1 MGHPVICLILDESG
15 LYQCFFN
22 RYLFTIVDKDGNK
35 LISEE
40 EYAAFR
46 KSFGLE
52 LSDAEL
58 DEKMGEFDADG
69 DGKWNQQEFLRAIND
84 DSDDEEM
91 LEFQALDRDGDGFV
105 SVGELTDVFVNIGAV
120 ELAALAKDLIK
131 QDDLNGD
138 GKTSR
143 EEFDSIGKMI

>member
-1 MGHPVICLILDESG
+1 M
-15 LYQCFFN
+15 
-22 RYLFTIVDKDGNK
+22 
-35 LISEE
+35 
-40 EYAAFR
+40 
-46 KSFGLE
+46 E

-69 DGKWNQQEFLRAIND
+69 DVKWNQQEFLRAIND

-91 LEFQALDRDGDGFV
+91 LEFQALDQDGDGFV

-138 GKTSR
+138 GKISR